1 VNLLTYNAKLVFWQK
16 LESCIFPVVIGALTL
31 AVLYSSGD
39 KPVGSKMLFE
49 VISPFV
55 LGLLVIDIL
64 PREMKWKT
72 AEIVLVKPVSMAKI
86 LYLRYV
92 LLLGYGI
99 TILFIAASFFTFT
112 DFFSM
117 RSFLASIPVIM
128 VVTSLSMFLSLVF
141 GQNIAAFGIIFVL
154 LIEGSAGPK
163 FLPLFLFLETFSPDY
178 HYFLANR
185 GIFVIIS
192 IALWLMGLYILKNP
206 EKIMR

>member
-1 VNLLTYNAKLVFWQK
+1 MNLFYNVKLVFWKK
-16 LESCIFPVVIGALTL
+16 LELFIFPVIIMALAL
-31 AVLYSSGD
+31 AVWYTSGD

-64 PREMKWKT
+64 SREIKWKT

-86 LYLRYV
+86 LYLRYALILV
-92 LLLGYGI
+92 YGI
-99 TILFIAASFFTFT
+99 AILFIAASFFHFT

-128 VVTSLSMFLSLVF
+128 VVTSLSMFLSLLF
-141 GQNIAAFGIIFVL
+141 GQNIAAFGIIFVF
-154 LIEGSAGPK
+154 LIEGSAGPR
-163 FLPLFLFLETFSPDY
+163 FLPLFLFLETFAPDY
-178 HYFLANR
+178 HYFLVNR

-206 EKIMR
+206 EKVMR

>member
-1 VNLLTYNAKLVFWQK
+1 MNLLTYNVKLIFLQK
-16 LESCIFPVVIGALTL
+16 LESFIFLVIIGALAL
-31 AVLYSSGD
+31 AVWYSSGD
-39 KPVGSKMLFE
+39 KSVGSKMLFE

-64 PREMKWKT
+64 SREIKWKT

-92 LLLGYGI
+92 LILVYGI
-99 TILFIAASFFTFT
+99 AILFITASFFHST

-128 VVTSLSMFLSLVF
+128 VITSLSMFLSIVL
-141 GQNIAAFGIIFVL
+141 GQNVAAFGIIYVL
-154 LIEGSAGPK
+154 LIEGSAGSR

-178 HYFLANR
+178 EYFWVNR
-185 GIFVIIS
+185 GIFVIVS
-192 IALWLMGLYILKNP
+192 IALYLLGYYLLKNP
-206 EKIMR
+206 ERNMK